1 MNTLDL
7 SAIRAVAF
15 DLDGTLVDS
24 LPDLAAAANAMR
36 AAFDLPPLPQERIQ
50 SHVGDGIGS
59 LVHRALT
66 DSRDGQAATSDWERG
81 YAFFV
86 RYYHEHLDE
95 GTTIYPGVVDALALL
110 RTLQLPLA
118 VVTNKSERLALPLL
132 ERLGLRDYFSLVIGG
147 DTLAE
152 RKPSAMPLLHTAQV
166 LGVPPAAL
174 LMVGDSANDVLTA
187 RAAGSPV
194 VAVDYGYADAM
205 ELKADLTV
213 DNLARLY
220 DLMKNKSAAQG

>member
-7 SAIRAVAF
+7 STIRAVAF

-66 DSRDGQAATSDWERG
+66 DSRDGQAAATDWERG

-86 RYYHEHLDE
+86 RHYHEHLDE